1 MELIGK
7 VGFNGSEISGF
18 VPPTVSGNGTYIGE
32 LRRNST
38 TFGLEV
44 WDGTSWKSNDGINTS
59 KVQAIPD
66 IMYYLIPDEP
76 NNEWIGTA
84 SEPTNRRY
92 FTNVTTCFT
101 TVAAAAQANPNKRYK
116 ILIYPGQYIP
126 EANISILKNVQVE
139 FMHGAE
145 IKSST
150 YSITMTDAAILGSGV
165 LDIAITSNIT
175 AGNLVILHGSYFKK
189 ITCSG
194 TAMIKANILGELISS
209 SDFADINLDVVKAT
223 DITIRGK
230 MTIKA
235 HHISYVNC
243 LNITMYPVLIQAN
256 NIVYI
261 EYGFGIKVEADY
273 IFTASVVNGQY
284 SQTVANI
291 IEVVDGLGRDMEIQ
305 AAKIAN
311 LYCSPDR
318 SVYNARLN
326 VGYIQSAYLRGEV
339 DITGN
344 LIQTLLCF
352 SQDDDLFDIKV
363 NVNEIGDVRT
373 MYGWT
378 YDEFDDYNATPQ
390 AIADVN
396 GVKLYCNCETSKNLI
411 ECVSGEICIMR
422 PYLSG
427 SLQAVPPTID
437 YVAIQQSRLSIIA
450 NKRTEYSVWFLAVG
464 TITAIIQNFNCDSSS
479 NAPHTYI
486 ASITPSSNEGNVET
500 MTVLRL
506 SDITERSYAIP
517 GYQLSGHCALVLNNV
532 NIHSDSY
539 NVVRSSNDT
548 ARHSNCGIKNSCL
561 KSSMPNIQNGA
572 YNGLYTNIQNS
583 YGNTGT
589 NNTIPITGSGNL
601 ILNTTDNWM

>member
-18 VPPTVSGNGTYIGE
+18 AVPIVSGSGTFIGE

-59 KVQAIPD
+59 KVQAIPA
-66 IMYYLIPDEP
+66 IMYYLIP
-76 NNEWIGTA
+76 NETGNAWIIAANEAGN
-84 SEPTNRRY
+84 ERWFNDV
-92 FTNVTTCFT
+92 NTCFS
-101 TVAAAAQANPNKRYK
+101 TVVAAAQANTSKRYK
-116 ILIYPGQYIP
+116 ILIYPGTYNLM
-126 EANISILKNVQVE
+126 ANISILNNMQVE
-139 FMHGAE
+139 LMHGAE
-145 IKSST
+145 IASSG
-150 YSITMTDAAILGSGV
+150 YSINMTNGAIIGSGV
-165 LDIAITSNIT
+165 LNVNIIAS
-175 AGNLVILHGSYFKK
+175 GSLSILHGSYFKR

-194 TAMIKANILGELISS
+194 TAMIKANILVELISS

-243 LNITMYPVLIQAN
+243 LNTTMLPVFVQAN

-261 EYGFGIKVEADY
+261 EYGFGIKVEANY
-273 IFTASVVNGQY
+273 IFTASVTNGQY

-305 AAKIAN
+305 AAKIGN

-318 SVYNARLN
+318 PVYNARLN
-326 VGYIQSAYLRGEV
+326 VGYIQGAYLRGEV

-344 LIQTLLCF
+344 LVQSLLCF

-486 ASITPSSNEGNVET
+486 ASITPSSNSGNVET

-539 NVVRSSNDT
+539 NVVRSSNNT
-548 ARHSNCGIKNSCL
+548 ARRSNCGIKNSCL
-561 KSSMPNIQNGA
+561 KSSMPNIQNGP
-572 YNGLYTNIQNS
+572 YIGLYTNIQNS